1 MTTTPVR
8 ALGYAA
14 AAWCIGFA
22 GVTAWQLAAGPI
34 GQPAVGQPHA
44 AYASGLAIM
53 GVLAGVLKLAG
64 AAAAA
69 IGGGVVGGL
78 WAAWPVLGGEPGD
91 PRGDRQWPAGPVGG
105 SGDPGPVGPAVHL
118 TRQRVE
124 AEAAAQG
131 TPAGT
136 TKEGR

>member
-64 AAAAA
+64 AALALAAVLVWP
-69 IGGGVVGGL
+69 GRPRQLLGVGL
-78 WAAWPVLGGEPGD
+78 WGPLGCLACTR
-91 PRGDRQWPAGPVGG
+91 RGTW
-105 SGDPGPVGPAVHL
+105 
-118 TRQRVE
+118 
-124 AEAAAQG
+124 
-131 TPAGT
+131 
-136 TKEGR
+136 

>member
-69 IGGGVVGGL
+69 IWGWGCGG
-78 WAAWPVLGGEPGD
+78 PLGCLACTR
-91 PRGDRQWPAGPVGG
+91 RGTW
-105 SGDPGPVGPAVHL
+105 
-118 TRQRVE
+118 
-124 AEAAAQG
+124 
-131 TPAGT
+131 
-136 TKEGR
+136 

>member
-34 GQPAVGQPHA
+34 GQPAEGQPHA

-78 WAAWPVLGGEPGD
+78 
-91 PRGDRQWPAGPVGG
+91 
-105 SGDPGPVGPAVHL
+105 DPGPVGPAVHL